1 MTEQVDKILIEE
13 EKDSFDSYFD
23 CITECYWLGGED
35 VECVQRCVSVHLN
48 NEG

>member
-1 MTEQVDKILIEE
+1 MSENEKQILIEK

-35 VECVQRCVSVHLN
+35 VECVQKCVAVHLID
-48 NEG
+48 ED